1 MLRLFLSHLAVNKK
15 FAGELRDAL
24 LPYGISAFVAHT
36 DIEPTLE
43 WQVQIET
50 ALSTCEALV
59 ALLHDKFHASNWTDQ
74 EIGFAMG
81 RRVPAFAVRLG
92 ETPYGFI
99 GRFQAFSGNG
109 KLPSDLAREI
119 FDAFRKNK
127 QTQRKMSEAIV
138 ALFEDSYSFAEAA
151 KRMGF
156 LDALEV
162 WDQSFPAR
170 LRAAVQSNNQVS
182 GSWGIP
188 QRVEKLI
195 AKWGGPAAASPI
207 TDEDIPL

>member
-1 MLRLFLSHLAVNKK
+1 MPLTPSQRVTLIKEIGERLGKESWSLV
-15 FAGELRDAL
+15 
-24 LPYGISAFVAHT
+24 
-36 DIEPTLE
+36 DITLQQFGVRTADEWNGTLE
-43 WQVQIET
+43 GYVLRMVQDAP
-50 ALSTCEALV
+50 ALATCEALV

-81 RRVPAFAVRLG
+81 RGVPAFAVRLG

-99 GRFQAFSGNG
+99 GRFQAFNG
-109 KLPSDLAREI
+109 AGKTPSDLAREI

-127 QTQRKMSEAIV
+127 QTQRKMSEVIV

-156 LDALEV
+156 LEALEV
-162 WDQSFPAR
+162 WDPSFPAR
-170 LRAAVQSNNQVS
+170 LRAAVQANNQIS
-182 GSWGIP
+182 GSWGVP

-195 AKWGGPAAASPI
+195 AKWVPAV
-207 TDEDIPL
+207 D